1 MLSSFFAVRLLR
13 DAAILAAAVLRVLPA
28 REALREGSDLTVL
41 RVRQVLP
48 EPPEPPVLPA
58 LRE

>member
-28 REALREGSDLTVL
+28 REALREGLDLTVL

-48 EPPEPPVLPA
+48 EPPEPLVQPVLQV
-58 LRE
+58 